1 MNGRNYTIL
10 IEIPVLLAL
19 MGVFYLFLR
28 VMMVWEA
35 PPHAVFRIDLG
46 VRHLPFYALLSVTRI
61 LLAYVLSLVFSVS
74 YGYLAAHSR
83 TAERIMIPI
92 LDVLQSIPVLSFLPG
107 VMIAVTSLFPNHQF
121 GVELASIILIFTGQV
136 WNIAFGFYLS
146 LKTIPNTLLETA
158 KTLNLTKWQRFIYL
172 EFPFAIPSL
181 VWNSMLGVA
190 GGWFFLMACEMFV
203 LGNRDFRLLGI
214 GSYLQTA
221 ASVGNVPAIFY
232 GIATMVIVIVL
243 MDIFLWKPLVAYAD
257 KFKFEETSGAEVH
270 ESFVLQ
276 LLIRSKVLSVIR
288 VGLSRLV
295 SGVASLV
302 PERKR
307 KKVKVGLD
315 SRIASKFLYVVFGVF
330 LVAFGYYIVE
340 NLYRVGAS
348 GLLMLLKYDGFS
360 FSRVILSIAIACA
373 WTVPVGVAIGMRPK
387 LTKVLQ
393 PVIQVAASVPATALF
408 PVILMVIIQYGG
420 GLEAGAIFLMLF
432 GTQWYILFNVIAGA
446 NAIPQTY
453 REVAKSYNLTGF
465 YQWKYFILPGIFPYL
480 LSGLITAWG
489 GAWNATIVAEY
500 TKFGGKILSI
510 PGLGSLITKAT
521 NEGNLSLL
529 ISATTI
535 MAITVMLFN
544 KFVWKRLY
552 VMAEEKFKLG

>member
-1 MNGRNYTIL
+1 MRGRNYTVL

-19 MGVFYLFLR
+19 MGLFYLFLK
-28 VMMVWEA
+28 VMMVWQA
-35 PPHAVFRIDLG
+35 PPQAAFRIDLS

-74 YGYLAAHSR
+74 YGYLAAHNR
-83 TAERIMIPI
+83 TAEKIMIPI

-121 GVELASIILIFTGQV
+121 GVELASIVLIFTGQV

-158 KTLNLTKWQRFIYL
+158 KALNLTRWQRFVYL
-172 EFPFAIPSL
+172 EFPFAVPSL

-221 ASVGNVPAIFY
+221 ASRGDLPAIFY

-243 MDIFLWKPLVAYAD
+243 MDLLLWKPLVAYAD
-257 KFKFEETSGAEVH
+257 KFKFEETSGAESH

-276 LLIRSKVLSVIR
+276 LLIRSKILGVIKE
-288 VGLSRLV
+288 GFARLTN
-295 SGVASLV
+295 AIADAL
-302 PERKR
+302 PERKP
-307 KKVKVGLD
+307 VKREPVLNP
-315 SRIASKFLYVVFGVF
+315 RIVSKLFYVVFAVV
-330 LVAFGYYIVE
+330 LAAFGYYIVE

-348 GLLMLLKYDGFS
+348 GLVMLLKYDGFS
-360 FSRVILSIAIACA
+360 FSRVIVSIGIACA
-373 WTVPVGVAIGMRPK
+373 WAVPVGVAIGMRPK
-387 LTKVLQ
+387 LTKILQ

-420 GLEAGAIFLMLF
+420 GLETGAIFLMLF

-446 NAIPQTY
+446 NAIPRTY
-453 REVAKSYNLTGF
+453 REVAKSYNLSGI
-465 YQWKYFILPGIFPYL
+465 YQWRYFILPSIFPYL

-500 TKFGGKILSI
+500 TRFGGKILSI

-521 NEGNLSLL
+521 NEGNLTLL
-529 ISATTI
+529 ISATAV

-552 VMAEEKFKLG
+552 MMAEEKFKLG